1 MAAIRDTGQYK
12 CHEPQE
18 MSTPFYTFRH
28 LLPHAGGHVTG
39 HCGRSISG
47 RNEILLSLPT
57 GVLSLSL
64 AALLPY
70 FCSPFF
76 ALHPNYIL
84 DALKRQ
90 AASSSDFEITRAIT
104 S

>member
-39 HCGRSISG
+39 LCGRSIIG
-47 RNEILLSLPT
+47 RNDLLLSLPT

-70 FCSPFF
+70 FF
-76 ALHPNYIL
+76 AAPQL
-84 DALKRQ
+84 
-90 AASSSDFEITRAIT
+90 
-104 S
+104 